1 MIQSGEILRELL
13 VVLPYTTVKAGTQ
26 QLIKK
31 NRKKPAPEL
40 SEYATK
46 QIVNKRLV
54 DLKEKVQE

>member
-31 NRKKPAPEL
+31 KQKKT
-40 SEYATK
+40 STR
-46 QIVNKRLV
+46 II
-54 DLKEKVQE
+54 